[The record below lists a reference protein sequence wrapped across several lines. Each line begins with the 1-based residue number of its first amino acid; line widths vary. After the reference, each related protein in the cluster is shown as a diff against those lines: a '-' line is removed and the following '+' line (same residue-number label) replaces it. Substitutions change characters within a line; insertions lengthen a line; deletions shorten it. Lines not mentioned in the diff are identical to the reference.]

1 MLNRSSKLLE
11 TLKWFK
17 DNKMKSNPY
26 YKSSLLLSAKEDRE
40 KFWKRSHQKLATRR
54 LATFSDVFD

>member
-1 MLNRSSKLLE
+1 
-11 TLKWFK
+11 
-17 DNKMKSNPY
+17 MKSNPY
-26 YKSSLLLSAKEDRE
+26 YKSSLLLGAKEDRE